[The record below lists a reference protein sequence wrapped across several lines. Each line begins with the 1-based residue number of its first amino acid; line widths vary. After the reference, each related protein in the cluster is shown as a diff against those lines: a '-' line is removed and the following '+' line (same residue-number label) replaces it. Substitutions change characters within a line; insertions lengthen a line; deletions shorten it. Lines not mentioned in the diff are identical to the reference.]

1 MIDPKKKTE
10 GVFGMNS
17 KSRLSDPGI
26 ILVAVLLFV
35 SAVVLIWWPTDIYLM
50 GISLAG
56 WLMFGTYFIWFL
68 LSIIYVMWV
77 EKKEEGKEN

>member
-1 MIDPKKKTE
+1 
-10 GVFGMNS
+10 MNS